1 MKPVSVTK
9 DIDYNTLESLIEFI
23 HNTPYLSKLVSF
35 DMLPEELARPCS
47 WRCLLDKHMS
57 QSEYFQNLKMKIQFK
72 IYNANS

>member
-47 WRCLLDKHMS
+47 WRCLLDKHIHS
-57 QSEYFQNLKMKIQFK
+57 LNTFK
-72 IYNANS
+72 IEK